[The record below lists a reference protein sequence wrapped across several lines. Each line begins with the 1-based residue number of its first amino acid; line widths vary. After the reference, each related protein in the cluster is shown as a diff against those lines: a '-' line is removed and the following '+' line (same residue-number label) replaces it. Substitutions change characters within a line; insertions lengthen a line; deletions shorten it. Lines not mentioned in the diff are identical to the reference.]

1 VTLYAILWSMQGIAG
16 PFYATY
22 LLRDLQMPFLHLGL
36 LNATFVVAML
46 SFSPF
51 WGRMVDRYGC
61 RPVLIFCT
69 LIIAPLPLVWVW
81 LTDVRWVYLAIP
93 PINLVAGFA
102 AGGVSVALSTLVYK
116 VTPEAGR
123 SVQFA
128 IYSVIVVLLAA
139 PMPTIG
145 GLLPQ
150 WIRAMGL
157 PADLRCTFY
166 ASALFVLA
174 AARVAASIPE
184 PRSRRTRVLI
194 RRLPRH
200 LLWRPGKM
208 S

>member
-1 VTLYAILWSMQGIAG
+1 
-16 PFYATY
+16 
-22 LLRDLQMPFLHLGL
+22 
-36 LNATFVVAML
+36 
-46 SFSPF
+46 
-51 WGRMVDRYGC
+51 
-61 RPVLIFCT
+61 
-69 LIIAPLPLVWVW
+69 
-81 LTDVRWVYLAIP
+81 
-93 PINLVAGFA
+93 
-102 AGGVSVALSTLVYK
+102 
-116 VTPEAGR
+116 
-123 SVQFA
+123 VQFA

-166 ASALFVLA
+166 ASGLFVLA
-174 AARVAASIPE
+174 AARVAAYIPE